1 MLKSNLWRVLLVLC
15 LILAGA
21 AIAVASL
28 YPRLQL
34 QLPWGASEG
43 NDLIS
48 HGAAYGVLV
57 ILGGVLWHRLRWVA
71 LVVLLYST
79 LLEGLQHFVPGREFF
94 FFDLAANVAG
104 ILVGLAAMTLWR
116 FQKKKRLDVTKDG
129 SI

>member
-1 MLKSNLWRVLLVLC
+1 MTVVMSNRGRALSTLS
-15 LILAGA
+15 LILACT
-21 AIAVASL
+21 AIAIASL

-34 QLPWGASEG
+34 QLPWGAGES

-48 HGAAYGVLV
+48 HGAAYGGLV
-57 ILGGVLWHRLRWVA
+57 ILGGILGLRLRWVA

-104 ILVGLAAMTLWR
+104 ILVGLAAMTPWR
-116 FQKKKRLDVTKDG
+116 FQKKSG
-129 SI
+129 ST